1 MDRKTRTKGEKMHAL
16 RVVGEQGRQGR
27 ADSGGDGHFKRGL
40 ACRTKR
46 DGTVTHQRGCSRPEP
61 MAEKWRIPGGSP
73 PRYALARLLGQ
84 PSLIASRAAAR
95 PLSGAR
101 SGQRNENRHAN
112 GRQQFSRA
120 TIGWRFRASSPPRV
134 RGARPPPTR
143 RADSYR
149 TEGRSVATPLSL
161 CRKAYSIVALSIVST
176 PRLATSRRV
185 FVLSRPVP
193 KHLVPFFPARSA
205 LFTPS
210 RLIAPSRTVQTPPW

>member
-101 SGQRNENRHAN
+101 SGQRNENRHAMN
-112 GRQQFSRA
+112 GRQHFSRTGDDRMA
-120 TIGWRFRASSPPRV
+120 I
-134 RGARPPPTR
+134 
-143 RADSYR
+143 
-149 TEGRSVATPLSL
+149 
-161 CRKAYSIVALSIVST
+161 
-176 PRLATSRRV
+176 
-185 FVLSRPVP
+185 
-193 KHLVPFFPARSA
+193 
-205 LFTPS
+205 S
-210 RLIAPSRTVQTPPW
+210 RLVASPSARGSPAADAQSRFVSNRRTLRRHTTLSMS

>member
-1 MDRKTRTKGEKMHAL
+1 MHAL
-16 RVVGEQGRQGR
+16 RVVGERGRQGR

-40 ACRTKR
+40 ACRTKH

-112 GRQQFSRA
+112 GRQFSRA
-120 TIGWRFRASSPPRV
+120 RRSDDDFAPR
-134 RGARPPPTR
+134 RLPECLPLPPPTLT
-143 RADSYR
+143 ADSCR
-149 TEGRSVATPLSL
+149 TEGRSIATPLSL
-161 CRKAYSIVALSIVST
+161 CRKAYSTVALSIVST

-185 FVLSRPVP
+185 FVLSSPVQKPSRPI
-193 KHLVPFFPARSA
+193 FFPPAA
-205 LFTPS
+205 
-210 RLIAPSRTVQTPPW
+210 

>member
-16 RVVGEQGRQGR
+16 RVVGERGRQGR
-27 ADSGGDGHFKRGL
+27 ADSGEDGHFKRGL
-40 ACRTKR
+40 ACRTKH

-112 GRQQFSRA
+112 GRQFSRARA
-120 TIGWRFRASSPPRV
+120 TIGW
-134 RGARPPPTR
+134 T
-143 RADSYR
+143 
-149 TEGRSVATPLSL
+149 
-161 CRKAYSIVALSIVST
+161 I
-176 PRLATSRRV
+176 
-185 FVLSRPVP
+185 
-193 KHLVPFFPARSA
+193 
-205 LFTPS
+205 S
-210 RLIAPSRTVQTPPW
+210 RLVASPSARGLPAADAQSRFVSNRRTLHRHTTLSMS

>member
-16 RVVGEQGRQGR
+16 RVVGERGRQGR

-40 ACRTKR
+40 ACRTKH

-101 SGQRNENRHAN
+101 SGQLHENRHAN
-112 GRQQFSRA
+112 GRLQFSSRARRAADDETAPRRLPECAGLSRRRRSEPIRIEPKDAPSPHHSLYVVKPILSSPSLSSPRRA
-120 TIGWRFRASSPPRV
+120 TRRPVASS
-134 RGARPPPTR
+134 
-143 RADSYR
+143 S
-149 TEGRSVATPLSL
+149 SL
-161 CRKAYSIVALSIVST
+161 L
-176 PRLATSRRV
+176 PSRNR
-185 FVLSRPVP
+185 
-193 KHLVPFFPARSA
+193 LVPFF
-205 LFTPS
+205 S
-210 RLIAPSRTVQTPPW
+210 RPGA

>member
-16 RVVGEQGRQGR
+16 RVVGERGRQGR

-40 ACRTKR
+40 ACRTKH

-95 PLSGAR
+95 PSSGAR
-101 SGQRNENRHAN
+101 SGQRNENRTNGFSACDHRSTISRLVASPSAWGSPACRRSEPIRIEPKDAPSPRHSLYVVNPILSSPSLSSPRHASR
-112 GRQQFSRA
+112 GPVATFRPVFSRPE
-120 TIGWRFRASSPPRV
+120 SSR
-134 RGARPPPTR
+134 
-143 RADSYR
+143 
-149 TEGRSVATPLSL
+149 
-161 CRKAYSIVALSIVST
+161 
-176 PRLATSRRV
+176 
-185 FVLSRPVP
+185 
-193 KHLVPFFPARSA
+193 PFFPGSERA
-205 LFTPS
+205 LHPR